1 MSYLEL
7 SFELDQLDPQAAE
20 SACMQSGALCVTFC
34 DASDEPVLEPRP
46 GEMRLWRQTRLQ
58 ALYRGTACRRRH

>member
-7 SFELDQLDPQAAE
+7 SFELGELDPAAAE
-20 SACMQSGALCVTFC
+20 SACMAAGALCVTFS

-46 GEMRLWRQTRLQ
+46 GEMRLWRHTRLQ
-58 ALYRGTACRRRH
+58 AL